1 MIVGRGRPR
10 FVELSCDDV
19 LLLQMRRKI
28 MTLSNG
34 IELQTYDES
43 GEINIHNTLGWGWI
57 CTKSMGL
64 TDSACCH
71 IDRPSWTCHI

>member
-1 MIVGRGRPR
+1 MTTVVYDRRTGQAV

-34 IELQTYDES
+34 IELQT
-43 GEINIHNTLGWGWI
+43 IRTMNLV
-57 CTKSMGL
+57 
-64 TDSACCH
+64 
-71 IDRPSWTCHI
+71 R